1 MSEDVSV
8 LAATAE
14 NPWRRERVGQDSS
27 STNMNSAAATRNSVF
42 PRGARRAVK
51 SETGEVEIGVVKGRA
66 HRVFF
71 VALKIRGERVEM
83 VAPLAAQQV
92 LDMASS
98 IRRLQSR
105 EYNEGHGYFEA
116 WSRRETAYDVD

>member
-1 MSEDVSV
+1 M
-8 LAATAE
+8 
-14 NPWRRERVGQDSS
+14 
-27 STNMNSAAATRNSVF
+27 
-42 PRGARRAVK
+42 
-51 SETGEVEIGVVKGRA
+51 EIGVVKGRA

-71 VALKIRGERVEM
+71 VALKVRRERVEM

-105 EYNEGHGYFEA
+105 GYNEDPGYFR
-116 WSRRETAYDVD
+116 SRAVENLLMKLTGLTTYDSRYLLFRAKMGEV